1 MAMYIQDVSL
11 CAIAHGNA
19 DLPIKNTFIHYDVD
33 AHSSCGL
40 GRERALRRCR
50 TDPWDLLS
58 VRSQSPTMSSSTK
71 AGDASP
77 CRSSLGATSDTL
89 PSPSPSVSSFG
100 LSPVSLP
107 LMHDDGMQ
115 TPEPES
121 PLTESID
128 TTPESWATP
137 TEWTQAWP
145 PEATLPCL
153 PKVLAVASAPQL
165 HPASFP
171 PSPESPVVDIE
182 GLGTIFS
189 FTLRLA
195 NGVGLGLN
203 VTRSHDD
210 YALIVKGVL
219 PEGGIQSWNRQV
231 LGSSKCMKAV
241 ELGDAIVS
249 ANGTTGCQGMLDAL
263 MGTHLVK
270 LSILRQS
277 PDLRQTMACMSQST
291 MASEYLQWGCFSPI
305 DDDTCNNFHQDPFL
319 DSQVFVERFPAV
331 VSRV

>member
-58 VRSQSPTMSSSTK
+58 VRSHSPTMSSSTQ
-71 AGDASP
+71 AGDVSP
-77 CRSSLGATSDTL
+77 CRSGLGATSDT
-89 PSPSPSVSSFG
+89 PPSPSVSSLG
-100 LSPVSLP
+100 EPLLSLP
-107 LMHDDGMQ
+107 DMHDDGMQ
-115 TPEPES
+115 TPEPQS
-121 PLTESID
+121 PRTETTDS
-128 TTPESWATP
+128 TPESWVTP
-137 TEWTQAWP
+137 MTQVWP
-145 PEATLPCL
+145 PEAALPWV
-153 PKVLAVASAPQL
+153 PQAPVVSLAAQL
-165 HPASFP
+165 HAAPLP
-171 PSPESPVVDIE
+171 PSSESPVIDIE
-182 GLGTIFS
+182 GLGTVFS

-195 NGVGLGLN
+195 DGGRLGLD
-203 VTRSHDD
+203 VTRSHDEH
-210 YALIVKGVL
+210 ALIVKRVL
-219 PEGGIQSWNRQV
+219 PEGGIQAWNRQV
-231 LGSSKCMKAV
+231 LGGPKWRKAV
-241 ELGDAIVS
+241 RVGDAIVS